1 MEKIITEEDLILCA
15 IRAQNEINNLDN
27 LIKSKKIF
35 ELEDKDL
42 ENKLLVIT
50 TLNNNEKDLT
60 EEEKEVLKNANEFT
74 DNLTEKCKKETLSP
88 KEQKTLKKLFA
99 NTILYGN
106 KTVDKDALAI
116 LINNYI
122 SSQENFSTSDL
133 LLYTQHIFNFFN
145 ETQGNNIKLKF
156 TYIAND
162 PMTAQKLLL
171 VKT

>member
-88 KEQKTLKKLFA
+88 KEQKTLKK
-99 NTILYGN
+99 TICKYYSLR
-106 KTVDKDALAI
+106 
-116 LINNYI
+116 
-122 SSQENFSTSDL
+122 
-133 LLYTQHIFNFFN
+133 
-145 ETQGNNIKLKF
+145 
-156 TYIAND
+156 
-162 PMTAQKLLL
+162 
-171 VKT
+171 

>member
-88 KEQKTLKKLFA
+88 KEQKTLKKLFV

-133 LLYTQHIFNFFN
+133 LLYTQHIFNFLN